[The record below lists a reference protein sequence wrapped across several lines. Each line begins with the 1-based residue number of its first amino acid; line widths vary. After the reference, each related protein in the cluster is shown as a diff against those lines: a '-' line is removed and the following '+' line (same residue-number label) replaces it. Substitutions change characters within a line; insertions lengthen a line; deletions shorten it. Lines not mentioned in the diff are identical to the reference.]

1 MRVGLDHELL
11 MTAGKEQAA
20 GVLAAA
26 DALGKRGATI
36 VPVRIGLI
44 REAMAAYRVISSAE
58 ASSNLLRY
66 DGVRYGLAEDG
77 QGYEEMIE
85 NTKEAC
91 LGAEVKKRIVAGC
104 YFTSA
109 GRKYLTG
116 ALNVRN
122 AVKNEFS
129 RLFSGV
135 DVLLLPTAKSLPPLI
150 GEKGDTD
157 SDIFTVSS
165 SLSGNP
171 AVTVPAGDM
180 VGVQLIGRHF
190 AEDDIL
196 MAAFAAEEAAC
207 YEI

>member
-109 GRKYLTG
+109 GEEVPHR
-116 ALNVRN
+116 R
-122 AVKNEFS
+122 VKC
-129 RLFSGV
+129 
-135 DVLLLPTAKSLPPLI
+135 AK
-150 GEKGDTD
+150 
-157 SDIFTVSS
+157 
-165 SLSGNP
+165 
-171 AVTVPAGDM
+171 
-180 VGVQLIGRHF
+180 RR
-190 AEDDIL
+190 
-196 MAAFAAEEAAC
+196 
-207 YEI
+207 